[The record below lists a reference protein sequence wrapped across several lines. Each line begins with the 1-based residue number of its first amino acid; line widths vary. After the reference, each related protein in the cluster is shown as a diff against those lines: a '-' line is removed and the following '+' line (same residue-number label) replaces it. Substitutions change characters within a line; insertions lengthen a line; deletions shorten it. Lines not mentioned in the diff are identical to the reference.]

1 MGWLVVLGA
10 IAASPMGCQG
20 ADAPLSARI
29 DPLRASEAD
38 MSAEI
43 EREVEGLET
52 AQARMRRRLELVD
65 ELIEARAAAEGRL
78 PPAGA
83 PAAEWQAF
91 YEYYAPLTATLLDE
105 MVPEDQVRAAMRES
119 DAAFRERRP
128 SPDDIRLAREA
139 AATLGVHPI
148 DEEVSR

>member
-1 MGWLVVLGA
+1 MLGA

-29 DPLRASEAD
+29 DPLRATEAD

-43 EREVEGLET
+43 ERDVEGLES
-52 AQARMRRRLELVD
+52 AQARMRRRVELVD

-78 PPAGA
+78 PRAGA

-91 YEYYAPLTATLLDE
+91 YEYYAPLKATLLDE
-105 MVPEDQVRAAMRES
+105 MVPEDEIRAASRES
-119 DAAFRERRP
+119 AAAFRERAP
-128 SPDDIRLAREA
+128 SPDDLRLAREA
-139 AATLGVHPI
+139 AAALGVRPI
-148 DEEVSR
+148 EEVSR